1 METSALI
8 VINETKNESCLS
20 NGGRAAL
27 ATCLMVAVVWAQHLE
42 VARIFEKNGML
53 HKETGR
59 CENLQEQG
67 LELDGEMDIRQWQR
81 SVCGGCTFGRENR
94 CKMSDRRGYN

>member
-8 VINETKNESCLS
+8 VINQTKNESCLS

-42 VARIFEKNGML
+42 VARIFEKMVCCT
-53 HKETGR
+53 KKQADVKT
-59 CENLQEQG
+59 CENPA
-67 LELDGEMDIRQWQR
+67 
-81 SVCGGCTFGRENR
+81 
-94 CKMSDRRGYN
+94 